1 VGFDEPLLDELARG
15 ELTLMHRHDRV
26 VSDEDRDLVVGQDTR
41 TRRLQRIEDD
51 EVVRL
56 VPIDLGILMAVLRTL
71 DGAGMELKLLRDK
84 SELLALRV

>member
-1 VGFDEPLLDELARG
+1 
-15 ELTLMHRHDRV
+15 MHRHDRV